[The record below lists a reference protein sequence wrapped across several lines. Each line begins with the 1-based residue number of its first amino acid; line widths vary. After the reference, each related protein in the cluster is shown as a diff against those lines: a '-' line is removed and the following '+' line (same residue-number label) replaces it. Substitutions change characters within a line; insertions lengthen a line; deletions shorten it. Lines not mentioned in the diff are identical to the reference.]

1 MDRSREAKAHDT
13 LRRNKCR
20 LASFY
25 GSSGHASACAQACA
39 HGGTSAASEESSKPS
54 ADGSADSSGFR
65 GLLTL
70 AGPSEAHDVATNRV
84 T

>member
-1 MDRSREAKAHDT
+1 MDRSRQAEGHDT

-25 GSSGHASACAQACA
+25 GPSGHASACAQACT
-39 HGGTSAASEESSKPS
+39 HGRPSSASEESSKPA
-54 ADGSADSSGFR
+54 ADGGADSSGFR

-70 AGPSEAHDVATNRV
+70 ARPSETHDVATNRV